1 MVNKYIIVLIIA
13 FSVFL
18 QGDDNEFILPD
29 IEEYQLDNG
38 MRVLISPNYESPV
51 VYINMW
57 IDVGELDDPIDK
69 SSLGDAVFEE
79 ITEGTIKYPDKNQL
93 KEKLFSL
100 GNNSGEMETI
110 DLPNDEGIIEHICL
124 KENTLDCIEIVA
136 EVIKNHLLSSFKE
149 FENWCVRS
157 QL

>member
-18 QGDDNEFILPD
+18 QGEGNEFILPD

-57 IDVGELDDPIDK
+57 IDVGEIDDPIDK
-69 SSLGDAVFEE
+69 PGLGDYVFDELYK
-79 ITEGTIKYPDKNQL
+79 GTKKYPKKNQL
-93 KEKLFSL
+93 KENRKK
-100 GNNSGEMETI
+100 NN
-110 DLPNDEGIIEHICL
+110 
-124 KENTLDCIEIVA
+124 
-136 EVIKNHLLSSFKE
+136 
-149 FENWCVRS
+149 
-157 QL
+157 

>member
-18 QGDDNEFILPD
+18 QGEGNEFILPH

-51 VYINMW
+51 VYIYMW

-69 SSLGDAVFEE
+69 PELGNVVFEE
-79 ITEGTIKYPDKNQL
+79 LKEGTKKYPDKNQFYQHL
-93 KEKLFSL
+93 
-100 GNNSGEMETI
+100 
-110 DLPNDEGIIEHICL
+110 
-124 KENTLDCIEIVA
+124 NTLEKMGLIM
-136 EVIKNHLLSSFKE
+136 KY
-149 FENWCVRS
+149 
-157 QL
+157 

>member
-38 MRVLISPNYESPV
+38 MHVLISPNYESPV

-69 SSLGDAVFEE
+69 SSFGDAVFGE

-100 GNNSGEMETI
+100 
-110 DLPNDEGIIEHICL
+110 
-124 KENTLDCIEIVA
+124 
-136 EVIKNHLLSSFKE
+136 
-149 FENWCVRS
+149 
-157 QL
+157 